1 MKFRHKK
8 IPCLAAW
15 ANYQQRRNYIMNSKQ
30 IDINKIIDLDGAFNL
45 IFDAFT
51 VDSQTTKE
59 QNDRLALARKNGY
72 SIVRNE
78 LLRNAK

>member
-1 MKFRHKK
+1 
-8 IPCLAAW
+8 
-15 ANYQQRRNYIMNSKQ
+15 MNSKQ